1 MQVRRYNGLTPF
13 ESDAMRKIL
22 TVLPPL
28 LLPLLLTGCARDS
41 ATYYVD
47 GASSG
52 HTLSLRREQDYFW
65 NDNVRLTLVATRMP
79 ECQRQIPMGEMLL
92 DEVDV
97 ELFSS
102 PDNFWS
108 LRSGDQVWQVET
120 QTCALMSENG
130 PATGTKVG
138 DFKVLDN
145 KLVFEAAAQQTAPAA
160 AAAPA
165 VPAAAAP
172 APEMAPEPAP
182 ATNTAPA
189 PAN

>member
-1 MQVRRYNGLTPF
+1 
-13 ESDAMRKIL
+13 MRKIL

-41 ATYYVD
+41 ATYYVE
-47 GASSG
+47 GANNS

-79 ECQRQIPMGEMLL
+79 DCQRQIPMGEMLL

-97 ELFSS
+97 EVFSS

-120 QTCALMSENG
+120 QNCALVSENG

-138 DFKVLDN
+138 EFKVVDN
-145 KLVFEAAAQQTAPAA
+145 KLVFE
-160 AAAPA
+160 PA
-165 VPAAAAP
+165 VAAP
-172 APEMAPEPAP
+172 APAPAAPAAPQAPAP
-182 ATNTAPA
+182 APA